1 MSKETHNSYIIPD
14 NFIEG
19 GRILNGMFKTR
30 NFLEAIGISAVLAF
44 PLWNIHYPS
53 FTVKITVVL
62 SVILPFFLIAVMGIN
77 DSSFLTFL
85 HQLYKWKKGQRM
97 MLYNNH
103 LHSRSVRPMEVGMA
117 QEMPKDKLVSTIEKW
132 KEKRQ
137 NKNKN
142 ISYIEGED
150 FEFNEDE
157 EYSSGFL
164 NTEKKLLGL
173 DNLDMQKS
181 KKKRKKNTLL
191 LSEQNTILPEQT
203 TVSAESEPIEISVD
217 DIEFS
222 EAAVADEEND
232 DCTINDEIIINSDEI
247 TVLDETEVI

>member
-103 LHSRSVRPMEVGMA
+103 LHSRSVRPMEVVMA
-117 QEMPKDKLVSTIEKW
+117 QEMPKDKLVSTIE
-132 KEKRQ
+132 
-137 NKNKN
+137 
-142 ISYIEGED
+142 
-150 FEFNEDE
+150 
-157 EYSSGFL
+157 
-164 NTEKKLLGL
+164 L
-173 DNLDMQKS
+173 DIQKS

-203 TVSAESEPIEISVD
+203 TVSDESEPVEISVD

-222 EAAVADEEND
+222 EVVADEEND
-232 DCTINDEIIINSDEI
+232 DCAINDEIIINSDEI

>member
-1 MSKETHNSYIIPD
+1 MK
-14 NFIEG
+14 
-19 GRILNGMFKTR
+19 
-30 NFLEAIGISAVLAF
+30 
-44 PLWNIHYPS
+44 
-53 FTVKITVVL
+53 
-62 SVILPFFLIAVMGIN
+62 
-77 DSSFLTFL
+77 
-85 HQLYKWKKGQRM
+85 
-97 MLYNNH
+97 
-103 LHSRSVRPMEVGMA
+103 
-117 QEMPKDKLVSTIEKW
+117 
-132 KEKRQ
+132 

-173 DNLDMQKS
+173 DIQKS

-203 TVSAESEPIEISVD
+203 TVSAESEPVEISVD

-222 EAAVADEEND
+222 EVVADEEND
-232 DCTINDEIIINSDEI
+232 DCAINDEIIINSDEI

>member
-1 MSKETHNSYIIPD
+1 
-14 NFIEG
+14 
-19 GRILNGMFKTR
+19 
-30 NFLEAIGISAVLAF
+30 
-44 PLWNIHYPS
+44 
-53 FTVKITVVL
+53 
-62 SVILPFFLIAVMGIN
+62 
-77 DSSFLTFL
+77 
-85 HQLYKWKKGQRM
+85 M

-103 LHSRSVRPMEVGMA
+103 LHSRSVRPMEVVMA

-173 DNLDMQKS
+173 DIQKS

-203 TVSAESEPIEISVD
+203 TVSAESEPVEISVD

-222 EAAVADEEND
+222 EVVVADEEND
-232 DCTINDEIIINSDEI
+232 DCAINDEIIINSDEI

>member
-1 MSKETHNSYIIPD
+1 MKYFVVELLCYNGGSTTIRKELVMSKETHNSYIIPD

-97 MLYNNH
+97 MLYNN
-103 LHSRSVRPMEVGMA
+103 
-117 QEMPKDKLVSTIEKW
+117 
-132 KEKRQ
+132 
-137 NKNKN
+137 
-142 ISYIEGED
+142 
-150 FEFNEDE
+150 E

>member
-103 LHSRSVRPMEVGMA
+103 LHSRSVRPMEVVMA

-164 NTEKKLLGL
+164 NTEKKLLY
-173 DNLDMQKS
+173 
-181 KKKRKKNTLL
+181 
-191 LSEQNTILPEQT
+191 I
-203 TVSAESEPIEISVD
+203 
-217 DIEFS
+217 
-222 EAAVADEEND
+222 
-232 DCTINDEIIINSDEI
+232 
-247 TVLDETEVI
+247 VIK